1 MGTALLERSRALAH
15 ATGARRIRTADQP
28 GNYLAPGLDDR
39 DSETIGWLERRGFAR
54 VGERLNL
61 RVPLGENPLVSS
73 GRAARLDA
81 AVAARGYAVRRATG
95 ADTPPLL
102 TMVRAEFG
110 DAWAYE
116 VERALDADPPGVR
129 VALHQGAIVAF
140 AAHDGNNRGLGWFGP
155 GGTVPAHRR
164 FGLGLALLVR
174 SLLDVA
180 AAGHADAI
188 VPWVGPEDF
197 YARAV
202 GAVTDRHFVVL
213 ERPL

>member
-1 MGTALLERSRALAH
+1 
-15 ATGARRIRTADQP
+15 
-28 GNYLAPGLDDR
+28 
-39 DSETIGWLERRGFAR
+39 
-54 VGERLNL
+54 
-61 RVPLGENPLVSS
+61 
-73 GRAARLDA
+73 
-81 AVAARGYAVRRATG
+81 
-95 ADTPPLL
+95 
-102 TMVRAEFG
+102 
-110 DAWAYE
+110 
-116 VERALDADPPGVR
+116 VR